1 MVCREYEQINF
12 GIAVDGGKVIEK
24 EFETAWLAIHFDI
37 ALANR
42 SLWRVIMKIK
52 EVLEPKGKQE
62 ITRAVLEALPDW
74 FGVEESREEYIKISA
89 DLIFYAA
96 FDKEK
101 PVGFICLKETGKDT
115 AEICVMG
122 VLKEYHHM
130 GIGKA
135 LFEELKNAAIRGG
148 YSFLQVKTVQMGR
161 YDDYDATNRFYLSL
175 GFKEFEVFPTLWD
188 EWNPCQV
195 YVIALK

>member
-1 MVCREYEQINF
+1 MI
-12 GIAVDGGKVIEK
+12 
-24 EFETAWLAIHFDI
+24 
-37 ALANR
+37 
-42 SLWRVIMKIK
+42 IK
-52 EVLEPKGKQE
+52 EVLEPKEKQE

-135 LFEELKNAAIRGG
+135 LFEELKNAAIRVG
-148 YSFLQVKTVQMGR
+148 YSFLQVKTVQMGK

>member
-1 MVCREYEQINF
+1 
-12 GIAVDGGKVIEK
+12 
-24 EFETAWLAIHFDI
+24 
-37 ALANR
+37 
-42 SLWRVIMKIK
+42 MKIK

-135 LFEELKNAAIRGG
+135 LGGILSDKFGMRKVAII
-148 YSFLQVKTVQMGR
+148 STLLAVPFLCFGDNIMIVSLIGVMM
-161 YDDYDATNRFYLSL
+161 FYR
-175 GFKEFEVFPTLWD
+175 
-188 EWNPCQV
+188 
-195 YVIALK
+195 

>member
-1 MVCREYEQINF
+1 
-12 GIAVDGGKVIEK
+12 
-24 EFETAWLAIHFDI
+24 
-37 ALANR
+37 
-42 SLWRVIMKIK
+42 MKIK

-101 PVGFICLKETGKDT
+101 PVGF
-115 AEICVMG
+115 
-122 VLKEYHHM
+122 
-130 GIGKA
+130 
-135 LFEELKNAAIRGG
+135 
-148 YSFLQVKTVQMGR
+148 
-161 YDDYDATNRFYLSL
+161 
-175 GFKEFEVFPTLWD
+175 KEFEVFPTLWD